1 MKLKE
6 LLQRFCEE
14 HGNYKYCYA
23 VNKVVCD
30 DVDCVGI
37 VVSKGA
43 SYMEMLMEL
52 TVFLSTE
59 GYTDF
64 ACELEGASVASC
76 GKDNVVIYPNV
87 EA

>member
-14 HGNYKYCYA
+14 NGNYKYCSA
-23 VNKVVCD
+23 VDKAVCD

-52 TVFLSTE
+52 TAFLSTK

-64 ACELEGASVASC
+64 SCELECASVASC
-76 GKDNVVIYPNV
+76 GGDNIVIFPNAEV
-87 EA
+87 

>member
-14 HGNYKYCYA
+14 HGNYKYCSA

-30 DVDCVGI
+30 DVNCVGI
-37 VVSKGA
+37 VVSKSA

-52 TVFLSTE
+52 TAYLTTE
-59 GYTDF
+59 GDADF
-64 ACELEGASVASC
+64 SCELEGASVASC
-76 GKDNVVIYPNV
+76 EEDNIVFFPNA